1 MWIVRTAY
9 TAVAVCVVVGLSWA
23 LVRATPA
30 GPVVEWSTVWADTV
44 HRGEFVREVRGLGT
58 LVPEDVRWLAAST
71 AGRLERVLVQP
82 GETVAPDTVLFELSN
97 PQVDQELQDATL
109 KARSAEASLESLR
122 VQLRTERLQ
131 SQVTLA
137 GIAAEHQKAA
147 MQADMNE
154 ALAARQ
160 LVSEL
165 VRRQSRLDAEQWSAR
180 ERLTTE
186 QDQSRAESGQA
197 QLSVQQLA
205 VDQARAIEALKRRQ
219 RDELSV
225 RAGLRGVVQSIAV
238 VVGQQVA
245 PGTNLARVAD
255 PRRLKAV
262 VKIPE
267 TQAKDLAVGLPATV
281 DTHNGVIAGRVARVD
296 PGVEA
301 GTRTVDVALVAALPA
316 GAVPDLSVDG
326 LIELERVPQTL
337 MIGRPAVGDEGQT
350 LSLFRVDAD
359 GRGALRV
366 PVRVGRTS
374 VSAVEVISGV
384 RAGERVILSDMS
396 TWDGVDRIRL
406 R

>member
-1 MWIVRTAY
+1 MSNR
-9 TAVAVCVVVGLSWA
+9 
-23 LVRATPA
+23 
-30 GPVVEWSTVWADTV
+30 
-44 HRGEFVREVRGLGT
+44 
-58 LVPEDVRWLAAST
+58 
-71 AGRLERVLVQP
+71 

-131 SQVTLA
+131 SQVALA

-147 MQADMNE
+147 MQAEMNE
-154 ALAARQ
+154 ALAVRQ

-165 VRRQSRLDAEQWSAR
+165 VRRQSRLDAEQWAAR

-186 QDQSRAESGQA
+186 QDLSRAEAGQA
-197 QLSVQQLA
+197 QLAVQQLA
-205 VDQARAIEALKRRQ
+205 VDQAHAIEALKRHQ
-219 RDELSV
+219 HDELSV

-281 DTHNGVIAGRVARVD
+281 DTHNGVIAGRIARVD
-296 PGVEA
+296 PGVEG
-301 GTRTVDVALVAALPA
+301 GTRTVDVALAAALPA

-326 LIELERVPQTL
+326 VIELERVPQTL
-337 MIGRPAVGDEGQT
+337 MVGRPAVGDEGQT

-359 GRGALRV
+359 GRGAMRV

-374 VSAVEVISGV
+374 VSAIEVTSGV